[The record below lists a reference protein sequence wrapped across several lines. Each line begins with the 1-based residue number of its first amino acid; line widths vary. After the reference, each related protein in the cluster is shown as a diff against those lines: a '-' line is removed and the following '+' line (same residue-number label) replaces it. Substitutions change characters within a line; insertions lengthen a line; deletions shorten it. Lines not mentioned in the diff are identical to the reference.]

1 MIALDRGLH
10 MTQGLLPAE
19 SAPSEAVVATLTA
32 EDQWRPLTWL
42 PCDLTLELPVA
53 HFSVRDL
60 LQLKVGTVVETCCSR
75 GAEIPLRVNGELIGW
90 AEFEPVADHIGVRVT
105 ELT

>member
-1 MIALDRGLH
+1 

-19 SAPSEAVVATLTA
+19 SAPDEAMVPAPPA
-32 EDQWRPLTWL
+32 EDKWRQLSWL
-42 PCDLTLELPVA
+42 PCDLTLDLPVA

-60 LQLKVGTVVETCCSR
+60 LQLKVGRVVETCYSR
-75 GAEIPLRVNGELIGW
+75 GAEIPLRANGELIGW

>member
-1 MIALDRGLH
+1 

-19 SAPSEAVVATLTA
+19 SAPSEAVPATLPR
-32 EDQWRPLTWL
+32 EDKWRPLSWL
-42 PCDLTLELPVA
+42 PCDLTLDLPVA

-60 LQLKVGTVVETCCSR
+60 LQLKAGTVVETCYSR
-75 GAEIPLRVNGELIGW
+75 GAEIPLRANGELIGW
-90 AEFEPVADHIGVRVT
+90 AEFEPVGDHIGVRVT

>member
-1 MIALDRGLH
+1 

-19 SAPSEAVVATLTA
+19 SALIEVVPALPAEA
-32 EDQWRPLTWL
+32 DKWGQLTWL
-42 PCDLTLELPVA
+42 PCDLTLDLPVA

-60 LQLKVGTVVETCCSR
+60 LQLRAGMVVETCYSR
-75 GAEIPLRVNGELIGW
+75 GAEIPLRANGELIGW